1 LGQPLHFEVYKDLY
15 NKILTGYYSVGSKL
29 PTEVKMESLY
39 QVSRTTIRQ
48 ALRELQDKGL
58 INSKPGIGTVVTKDA
73 PSVYWPPVG
82 GFSSTF
88 SKKWNRLIVKTINVS
103 NVIPEKDVVTNLK
116 LGSKNAAVEVTR
128 IRKENNIPVF
138 LLINYYANVDVNKI
152 KEAGDILNMRQFAKE
167 VLGVDFY
174 YVTEEITA
182 FSSDNM
188 TSYYLEIEKGTPL
201 LQIKRV
207 SYDTKFQ
214 PVEYV
219 KYYVN
224 STDWPYN
231 ITYENNSHDFPL

>member
-1 LGQPLHFEVYKDLY
+1 
-15 NKILTGYYSVGSKL
+15 
-29 PTEVKMESLY
+29 
-39 QVSRTTIRQ
+39 
-48 ALRELQDKGL
+48 
-58 INSKPGIGTVVTKDA
+58 IGTVVTKDA